1 MTQKNKKP
9 HGPPP
14 IFKSGRM
21 EVFCV
26 KLPKEWIVSL
36 KKIGNTIKVR
46 ELIQQELLKKGL
58 ISEDDWK

>member
-1 MTQKNKKP
+1 MTQKNKNKY
-9 HGPPP
+9 GPPP

-21 EVFCV
+21 GVFSV
-26 KLPKEWIVSL
+26 KLPKEWISL
-36 KKIGNTIKVR
+36 RKIGNTIKVR